1 MRYQEDVERI
11 RSRLSEKRFVHSLNV
26 AVEAER
32 LSLRYGADPEKAY
45 RCGLLHD
52 IMKDDPPEAQRA
64 YIRRS
69 GIVLTAEEESSHKL
83 WHSIAGAAYME
94 RELGITDPQ
103 MLRAVRYH
111 TSARAGMELLE
122 KIVYLADFTSADR
135 DYNGVERMRQKVDR
149 SLEEAME
156 EGLSFTVC
164 ELAGKGAVICRDT
177 FEAYN
182 EIMLG
187 KRAEQTPTPEKEG

>member
-11 RSRLSEKRFVHSLNV
+11 QSRLSEKRFLHSLNV
-26 AVEAER
+26 AKEAER
-32 LSLRYGADPEKAY
+32 LSLLYGADPEKAY

-52 IMKDDPPEAQRA
+52 VMKDDPPEAQRE
-64 YIRRS
+64 YIRQC
-69 GIVLTAEEESSHKL
+69 GIELTAEEESSHKL
-83 WHSIAGAAYME
+83 WHSIAGAAYLE
-94 RELGITDPQ
+94 RELGIKDQ
-103 MLRAVRYH
+103 EMIFAVRYH
-111 TSARAGMELLE
+111 TSARAGMGLLE

-135 DYNGVERMRQKVDR
+135 DYNGVDRMRQKVDR

-164 ELAGKGAVICRDT
+164 ELAGKSAVICRDT

-187 KRAEQTPTPEKEG
+187 KKERK